1 VTPFAPGPLIRHGNF
16 VESPMAHRA
25 VLDALDSAIVVFDP
39 AGLVRLANRQ
49 AEELFAAPEG
59 GLVGLPVTDPRY
71 PVYDEDGE
79 VVPLEAYP
87 VTVAQQTGRA
97 IEGASVRTQLPDG
110 SPLWISVS
118 AMPIFEEGASAPHAV
133 VASMNDITRYKEA
146 ESELARSNSDLS
158 QFASVVA
165 HDLSAPLSVI
175 AGMAELV
182 QRAAP
187 DELDER
193 SMLMLGRIEAAAKS
207 GQSLIR
213 ELLDFAKAGQT
224 ELRTDR
230 IDLGDLAV
238 DTLAVLEDPDGG
250 SRVTVGD
257 LPSVIADE
265 VQLRQVLQNL
275 LSNALKFSD
284 GPVAVDALSSPS
296 TVTVTVRDEGI
307 GIPADEVDRIFGMLT
322 RTHDAEGYP
331 GTGIGLAV
339 CRRIVER
346 HGGRIWVEST
356 LGQGSKF
363 SFTLPA

>member
-1 VTPFAPGPLIRHGNF
+1 MTPYSPEPLIRHGAF
-16 VESPMAHRA
+16 VESPEAHRA
-25 VLDALDSAIVVFDP
+25 VLDALDSAIVVFD
-39 AGLVRLANRQ
+39 ADGLVRLANRQ

-79 VVPLEAYP
+79 VVPADAYP
-87 VTVAQQTGRA
+87 VTVAQQTGRS

-118 AMPIFEEGASAPHAV
+118 ANPIFEEGASAPHAV
-133 VASMNDITRYKEA
+133 VASMSDITRYKEA

-193 SMLMLGRIEAAAKS
+193 SMLMLTRIEAAAKS

-213 ELLDFAKAGQT
+213 ELLDFAKAGQA

-230 IDLGDLAV
+230 IDLRDAGLRDARGPRRARRRLAGDGRRRCRASWP
-238 DTLAVLEDPDGG
+238 TRCSCARSCRTCSPT
-250 SRVTVGD
+250 R
-257 LPSVIADE
+257 
-265 VQLRQVLQNL
+265 
-275 LSNALKFSD
+275 
-284 GPVAVDALSSPS
+284 SSSATARSAS
-296 TVTVTVRDEGI
+296 TPR
-307 GIPADEVDRIFGMLT
+307 A
-322 RTHDAEGYP
+322 A
-331 GTGIGLAV
+331 A
-339 CRRIVER
+339 RR
-346 HGGRIWVEST
+346 
-356 LGQGSKF
+356 
-363 SFTLPA
+363 